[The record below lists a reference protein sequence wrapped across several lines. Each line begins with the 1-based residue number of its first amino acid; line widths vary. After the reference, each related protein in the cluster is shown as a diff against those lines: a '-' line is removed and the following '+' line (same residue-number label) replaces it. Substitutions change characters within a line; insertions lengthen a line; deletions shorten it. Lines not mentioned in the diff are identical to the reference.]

1 MSFKPIPVER
11 KIEVIYRVVKGEKIQ
26 PIAREAGVD
35 RASIYLW
42 KERALS
48 ALREALEPRKRGPKF
63 KKSPKDREIEKLRE
77 KLSKIE
83 SLLKEKEEQAR
94 ELKEELNPSGEKT
107 ESVRCP
113 YCGFEK
119 VYKNGTYKRKLKGFF
134 DKLKQDKQKKE
145 RVQGFLCP
153 WCGKSFHV
161 EKKGVSSALT

>member
-35 RASIYLW
+35 RTSVYLW

-63 KKSPKDREIEKLRE
+63 KKNTKDKEIEKLGG
-77 KLSKIE
+77 KLNKIE
-83 SLLKEKEEQAR
+83 SLLKEKEEQVR
-94 ELKEELNPSGEKT
+94 ELKEKLNPSGGKI
-107 ESVRCP
+107 ESVKCP

-119 VYKNGTYKRKLKGFF
+119 VELI
-134 DKLKQDKQKKE
+134 
-145 RVQGFLCP
+145 
-153 WCGKSFHV
+153 
-161 EKKGVSSALT
+161 